1 MIVENLFKS
10 INKGRSGLNSGL
22 SSGFKKLDKLVFGVQ
37 RQWMTV
43 WAGDSG
49 SGKSSLVLFS
59 QIYQPFQQYYHDK
72 NIDVHFLIY
81 SFEMSSEVLLA
92 KLLSLYLYDTYNRIL
107 SYGDILS
114 LGNTLSDEDFDLIK
128 SATPWL
134 KEFESRCEIIDKP
147 VNAKALYAI
156 TKSFTEKF
164 GVYKEDE
171 KSFEGYKK
179 ETYYPNNP
187 KQYLI
192 TVIDHI
198 KLLSVSP
205 GHTSKQEIDEACDYL
220 IYFRNKCF
228 LNVNI
233 VQQLNRNFKSMD
245 RRNSDNSLIGLEDLS
260 DSSGPAQAAE
270 SVIAIYHPYR
280 EKRTKC
286 EGYDIRQLKHLARL
300 IQILKNRFGEADKC
314 FGVCFYGQNGLWKE
328 LPMPDQIN
336 DYSIY
341 QNL

>member
-10 INKGRSGLNSGL
+10 IDKGRSGLNSGL

-49 SGKSSLVLFS
+49 RGKSSLVLFS

-114 LGNTLSDEDFDLIK
+114 LGNTLSNEDFDLIK

-171 KSFEGYKK
+171 KSFE
-179 ETYYPNNP
+179 
-187 KQYLI
+187 
-192 TVIDHI
+192 
-198 KLLSVSP
+198 
-205 GHTSKQEIDEACDYL
+205 
-220 IYFRNKCF
+220 
-228 LNVNI
+228 
-233 VQQLNRNFKSMD
+233 
-245 RRNSDNSLIGLEDLS
+245 
-260 DSSGPAQAAE
+260 
-270 SVIAIYHPYR
+270 
-280 EKRTKC
+280 
-286 EGYDIRQLKHLARL
+286 KHL
-300 IQILKNRFGEADKC
+300 QDVKLKTYVIME
-314 FGVCFYGQNGLWKE
+314 
-328 LPMPDQIN
+328 N
-336 DYSIY
+336 DYNVCKYICFDNDLKQKLY
-341 QNL
+341 